1 MTSLAY
7 ISSGIRAEFR
17 SPFWDVH
24 AFLLDPTTLSTFPSE
39 MVASPQFRLV
49 GGDNTD
55 WIHSGQMAGWA
66 STVPLPVSR
75 SRVGNLEITLCPVHA
90 SFSLSCELSTICAQR
105 FG

>member
-17 SPFWDVH
+17 SPFFWDVH

-66 STVPLPVSR
+66 STVPFACLTFQSWQFGNHPLPS
-75 SRVGNLEITLCPVHA
+75 
-90 SFSLSCELSTICAQR
+90 SCVFFTILR
-105 FG
+105 T